1 MVAKRGRIEP
11 QCVHSLNDW
20 VHIALSHAALIGD
33 LVAHRVAP
41 DQRGSPLQ
49 PDGINGTISIIIV
62 GKNMNVEVCRR
73 HDPQV
78 SQIARG
84 GKGVQGNEPSGSS
97 DKAAAAMSESET
109 RLPDD
114 TR

>member
-1 MVAKRGRIEP
+1 
-11 QCVHSLNDW
+11 

-33 LVAHRVAP
+33 LVAHWVAL

-84 GKGVQGNEPSGSS
+84 IGGKGVQGNEPCGSS

>member
-1 MVAKRGRIEP
+1 
-11 QCVHSLNDW
+11 
-20 VHIALSHAALIGD
+20 
-33 LVAHRVAP
+33 
-41 DQRGSPLQ
+41 
-49 PDGINGTISIIIV
+49 
-62 GKNMNVEVCRR
+62 MNVEVCRR

-84 GKGVQGNEPSGSS
+84 MGGKGVQGNEPCGSS